1 MLGPIGALDKRP
13 VVFVDVLTPM
23 LPDLYRAFE
32 VQFVLTSNVLTG
44 HCREGAASV
53 LVKARLSIV
62 AQHLHAEWL
71 TPWAPDLNCSLD
83 EEVEAWHASA
93 AGNTPT
99 AFLIVA
105 STERVQALSQT
116 LRSYA
121 IASDGLSSLSMNYIE
136 ACRILH
142 SQTTFEPFNPDWY

>member
-23 LPDLYRAFE
+23 LPDLYRAFD
-32 VQFVLTSNVLTG
+32 VQFVLTSNVFTG
-44 HCREGAASV
+44 HVREVAASA
-53 LVKARLSIV
+53 LVQAGLPLA
-62 AQHLHAEWL
+62 AQHLHVEWL
-71 TPWAPDLNCSLD
+71 TPWDPDLNCSLD
-83 EEVEAWHASA
+83 EEVDAWHAAA
-93 AGNTPT
+93 AGSTPT

-121 IASDGLSSLSMNYIE
+121 IASDDPSSRSMNYIE